1 MFVPTG
7 RASRSAVVALVALA
21 LPFAATSAAQAAA
34 SAPAQLAA
42 AARKAP
48 NKTVTAIVQ
57 FNVDVKERKAR
68 NVVRAHHGKVTDR
81 LASIHGFAV
90 QLPARQAKKLRAH
103 KTVLNVTLNR
113 RVKTTALDPS
123 LLATNFPKTVGADKA
138 WAAGFT
144 GKGVGVAVI
153 DSGINGDHPDFKNPD
168 GTSRVTNVLAN
179 PAATRAGD
187 DVGHG
192 THVAGIVAGNS
203 AARPAAD
210 AKAGAY
216 EGIAPEADVIAVKTA
231 DDQGN
236 STTLDVINA
245 LEFVVNHKDELNI
258 DVVNLSVSSDTPGSY
273 LLDPLD
279 AAVEFAWHAGIVV
292 VSAAG
297 NRGNAADAAHYAP
310 GNDPFVISVGATDET
325 GTANP
330 ADDTVATFSSRGPGL
345 DGFSKPDVYA
355 PGARIVAPLAAGSA
369 FHQLCP
375 TCVVADEYLRIGGTS
390 MAAPVVAGAAALLL
404 QARPELNPDQVKELL
419 TANVNPTADG
429 AGQIDVSK
437 ALAAPAGRGANQGT
451 VPAPAV
457 KAVLLAVGLDPTRA
471 TWTKATWT
479 KATWTKATWTKATWT
494 KATWTG
500 NNDPKNAQWAK
511 ATWTCSTCT
520 GALAAVIE
528 LTKSSWSKSSWSK
541 SSWSKSSWSKSS
553 WSKSTWSGVLGW

>member
-1 MFVPTG
+1 M
-7 RASRSAVVALVALA
+7 
-21 LPFAATSAAQAAA
+21 
-34 SAPAQLAA
+34 
-42 AARKAP
+42 
-48 NKTVTAIVQ
+48 
-57 FNVDVKERKAR
+57 
-68 NVVRAHHGKVTDR
+68 
-81 LASIHGFAV
+81 
-90 QLPARQAKKLRAH
+90 
-103 KTVLNVTLNR
+103 LNVTLNR

-138 WAAGFT
+138 WAAGYT

-153 DSGINGDHPDFKNPD
+153 DSGINGDHPDFKNAD
-168 GTSRVTNVLAN
+168 GTSRVTNVIAN
-179 PAATRAGD
+179 PASTRAGD

-203 AARPAAD
+203 AARPATD

-216 EGIAPEADVIAVKTA
+216 EGIAPEADIIAVKTA

-292 VSAAG
+292 VSAVG
-297 NRGNAADAAHYAP
+297 NRGSTADATHYAP
-310 GNDPFVISVGATDET
+310 GNDPFVISVGATDESD
-325 GTANP
+325 TANP

-345 DGFSKPDVYA
+345 DGFNKPDVYA

-369 FHQLCP
+369 FNQLCP

-419 TANVNPTADG
+419 TANVNLTADR
-429 AGQIDVSK
+429 AAQLDVSK
-437 ALAAPAGRGANQGT
+437 ALAAPGRPRRQPGHGPGPGGPGRAARGRPGPDARHLDEGDLDQGDLDEGDVDEGDVDEGDLDGQRRPEERPVGAGDLDVLDLHGHARGGDRADEVHAGVNRRGVNRAGVNPAGARARGRESSDGEFRARDLGQQGAGGRGLN
-451 VPAPAV
+451 P
-457 KAVLLAVGLDPTRA
+457 PTRA
-471 TWTKATWT
+471 AFR
-479 KATWTKATWTKATWT
+479 
-494 KATWTG
+494 G
-500 NNDPKNAQWAK
+500 RSRRLNGSNRGPNGRSPGRGPSHHDPQAVRDRACVV
-511 ATWTCSTCT
+511 AECRPRR
-520 GALAAVIE
+520 LRHAAV
-528 LTKSSWSKSSWSK
+528 LRRRPRLRADPRARDRVVGAGACSCW
-541 SSWSKSSWSKSS
+541 
-553 WSKSTWSGVLGW
+553 

>member
-1 MFVPTG
+1 M
-7 RASRSAVVALVALA
+7 
-21 LPFAATSAAQAAA
+21 
-34 SAPAQLAA
+34 
-42 AARKAP
+42 
-48 NKTVTAIVQ
+48 
-57 FNVDVKERKAR
+57 
-68 NVVRAHHGKVTDR
+68 
-81 LASIHGFAV
+81 
-90 QLPARQAKKLRAH
+90 
-103 KTVLNVTLNR
+103 
-113 RVKTTALDPS
+113 KTTALDPS

-144 GKGVGVAVI
+144 GKGLGVAVI

-203 AARPAAD
+203 AARPAGD
-210 AKAGAY
+210 VKAGAY

-429 AGQIDVSK
+429 ARQIDVSK
-437 ALAAPAGRGANQGT
+437 ALVAAVGRGANQGT
-451 VPAPAV
+451 IPAPAV

-479 KATWTKATWTKATWT
+479 KATWTQATWTKATWT